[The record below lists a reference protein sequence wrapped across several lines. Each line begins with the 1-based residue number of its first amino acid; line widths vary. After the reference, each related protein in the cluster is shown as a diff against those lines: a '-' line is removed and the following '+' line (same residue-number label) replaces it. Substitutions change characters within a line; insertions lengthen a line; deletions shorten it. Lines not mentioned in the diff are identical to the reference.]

1 NSKQAKTRSAQRM
14 RASRAFRLSRIRGAR
29 APPARGDPAGIIV
42 SMRLHPVVL
51 CGGSGTRLWPM
62 SRRLL
67 PKQFLAL
74 AGSRSLLQET
84 VLRVQAL
91 PQVQA
96 PLIISNDEHR
106 FLVAEQL
113 AQLGARPAAHL
124 LE

>member
-67 PKQFLAL
+67 PKQFLPL
-74 AGSRSLLQET
+74 VGSASLLQET
-84 VLRVQAL
+84 VARARAL
-91 PQVQA
+91 ADTQV
-96 PLIISNDEHR
+96 PIVISNDEHR

-113 AQLGARPAAHL
+113 AELGVRP
-124 LE
+124 